1 MGQLT
6 TLAAQPLLNNVI
18 VVESEYDDSSSSHAR
33 QIKLIP
39 FANAVGLLT
48 HSFFSLSL
56 ERKVVER
63 DIYIM
68 ITCNYAEGEG

>member
-6 TLAAQPLLNNVI
+6 TLAARPLLNNVI
-18 VVESEYDDSSSSHAR
+18 VVESEYDDSSPSHAR
-33 QIKLIP
+33 QIKLVP
-39 FANAVGLLT
+39 FSNAVGLLT

-56 ERKVVER
+56 ERKVVGR